1 MFLWLANVYRLGVK
15 ELRSLVFDPVLL
27 LLIVYVFTLAI
38 YAVATGAKLEVQNAS
53 VAYVDEDRSALSG
66 RIVRA
71 ILPPEFDTPAEI
83 SADRID
89 ASMDSGAFVFVL
101 RFPPDFE
108 ADLLAG
114 RKPEI
119 QLNVDATA
127 MAQAGNGTV
136 FLQSIIQAEAAKFLS
151 GNEDAA
157 ALPMDL
163 VVRAMFNPNLDSS
176 WFNAVMQ
183 VINNVTILSV
193 LLTGAALIREREHG
207 TIEHLLVMP
216 VKPSE
221 IMVAKIWA
229 NGLVIVLAAVLSLK
243 LVVEGGLGVPVA
255 GSIGLAI
262 VVAAVLSLVFVV
274 QLLLGVPIHGSI
286 ALFVFGALIYMISVT
301 GLGILIATFT
311 TSMPQFGLLALPVL
325 VIMNLLSGSTTPME
339 SMPEW
344 LQAIMQ
350 ASPSTHFVAFAQAIL
365 YRGAGLTTVWPSI
378 VAMSVLSVVFFV
390 IALSRFRTTM
400 AGAR

>member
-1 MFLWLANVYRLGVK
+1 MLLWLANVYRLGVK

-38 YAVATGAKLEVQNAS
+38 YAVATGAKLEVLNAS

-66 RIVRA
+66 RIISA
-71 ILPPEFDTPAEI
+71 ILPPEFDTPVEI

-89 ASMDSGAFVFVL
+89 ASMNSGAFVFVL
-101 RFPPDFE
+101 RFPPNFE

-114 RKPEI
+114 RKSEI

-136 FLQSIIQAEAAKFLS
+136 FLQSIIQAETAKFLS
-151 GNEDAA
+151 GNENAA
-157 ALPMDL
+157 ALPINL

-183 VINNVTILSV
+183 VINNVTLLSV

-229 NGLVIVLAAVLSLK
+229 NGLVIVLAAVLSL
-243 LVVEGGLGVPVA
+243 
-255 GSIGLAI
+255 
-262 VVAAVLSLVFVV
+262 VFVV
-274 QLLLGVPIHGSI
+274 QGLLGVPIHGSI

-365 YRGAGLTTVWPSI
+365 YRGAGLTTVWPSL
-378 VAMSVLSVVFFV
+378 VAMSVLSAVFFV

>member
-229 NGLVIVLAAVLSLK
+229 NGL
-243 LVVEGGLGVPVA
+243 
-255 GSIGLAI
+255 AI

>member
-66 RIVRA
+66 RIVGA
-71 ILPPEFDTPAEI
+71 ILPPEFDTPVEI

-89 ASMDSGAFVFVL
+89 TSMDSGAFVFVL

-114 RKPEI
+114 RKSEI

-136 FLQSIIQAEAAKFLS
+136 FLQSIIQAETAKFLS

-157 ALPMDL
+157 ALPIDL

-183 VINNVTILSV
+183 VINNVTLLSV

-207 TIEHLLVMP
+207 TVEHLLVMP

-229 NGLVIVLAAVLSLK
+229 N
-243 LVVEGGLGVPVA
+243 
-255 GSIGLAI
+255 GLAI

-350 ASPSTHFVAFAQAIL
+350 VSPSTHFVAFAQAIL

-378 VAMSVLSVVFFV
+378 LAMSVLSAIFFV
-390 IALSRFRTTM
+390 VALSRFRKTM

>member
-66 RIVRA
+66 RIVSA
-71 ILPPEFDTPAEI
+71 ILPPEFDTPVEI
-83 SADRID
+83 SADGID

-101 RFPPDFE
+101 RFPPEFE

-114 RKPEI
+114 RKSEI

-136 FLQSIIQAEAAKFLS
+136 FLQSIIQAETAKFLS

-157 ALPMDL
+157 ALPINL

-229 NGLVIVLAAVLSLK
+229 N
-243 LVVEGGLGVPVA
+243 
-255 GSIGLAI
+255 GLAI

-350 ASPSTHFVAFAQAIL
+350 VSPSTHFVAFAQAIL

-378 VAMSVLSVVFFV
+378 LAMSVLSAIFFV
-390 IALSRFRTTM
+390 VALSRFRKTM